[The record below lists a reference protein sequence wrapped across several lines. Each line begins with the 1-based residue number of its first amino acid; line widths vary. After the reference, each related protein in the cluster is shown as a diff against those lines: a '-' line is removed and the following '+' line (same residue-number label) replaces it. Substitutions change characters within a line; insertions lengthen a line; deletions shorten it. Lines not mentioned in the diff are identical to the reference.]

1 MNVQDSST
9 TRLLERMESE
19 DLIFRMPCES
29 DKRVTLVS
37 LTEKGKKFFERLI
50 PYGEQFND
58 DLIRGINLEDLE
70 TFEQVLSNMLKN
82 INDKE

>member
-9 TRLLERMESE
+9 ARLLERMESE

-50 PYGEQFND
+50 PYGDQFND

-70 TFEQVLSNMLKN
+70 TFEQVLSSMLKN
-82 INDKE
+82 INGKE

>member
-1 MNVQDSST
+1 
-9 TRLLERMESE
+9 
-19 DLIFRMPCES
+19 MPCES